1 MNERPTSAQRADAV
15 DRLMAKLD
23 QALAMIAE
31 ANAVL
36 REGSPHHL
44 PTLCPLFTFVDR
56 DIAAPL
62 DIARDAIWKAQG
74 AAAKYGYEHHRKAGN
89 LPQPAAVSLPVEEQQ

>member
-36 REGSPHHL
+36 HEGSPHHWRASS
-44 PTLCPLFTFVDR
+44 TT
-56 DIAAPL
+56 
-62 DIARDAIWKAQG
+62 
-74 AAAKYGYEHHRKAGN
+74 
-89 LPQPAAVSLPVEEQQ
+89 